1 MAAAGEHKRL
11 PSVLTDEQLASAQL
25 QPRKRPWTWV
35 AAAVVVIVLA
45 EALYSVV
52 TNPGFGWPVVGDF
65 FFSPQVIAGL
75 FMTMMLT
82 AVSMTLALLL
92 GTVIA
97 VAAASRNPVLSVVAK
112 AYIWIFRAI
121 PLLVQIIFWYNLAA
135 LYPRLSFGIPFMPP
149 LAEVDT
155 NSVITA
161 ISAAIIAMSLNEGAY
176 MAEIVRSGLNS
187 VDSGQREAARAL
199 GMSSWDSF
207 RRIVMPQVLRYALPG
222 IGNVWQLSLKDSAL
236 ISVTGLAELMRTSQV
251 AAGSTRQYF
260 LFFIVGGALYLVL
273 TSLSDRVFNR
283 AERRANRSMPSA
295 MGQV

>member
-65 FFSPQVIAGL
+65 FFSLQVIAGL

-121 PLLVQIIFWYNLAA
+121 LLLVQIIFWYNLAA

-207 RRIVMPQVLRYALPG
+207 RRIVMPQAMRVIIPPTGNETLSMLKYTSLVSVIALPELLYST
-222 IGNVWQLSLKDSAL
+222 QL
-236 ISVTGLAELMRTSQV
+236 ISSRTFEVIPMLLVASLWYLIVSTILMMVQSGIERHFAKSVVRT
-251 AAGSTRQYF
+251 
-260 LFFIVGGALYLVL
+260 
-273 TSLSDRVFNR
+273 
-283 AERRANRSMPSA
+283 
-295 MGQV
+295 

>member
-155 NSVITA
+155 NSIITA

-207 RRIVMPQVLRYALPG
+207 RRIVMPQAMRVIIPPTGNETLSMLKYTSLVSVIALPELLYST
-222 IGNVWQLSLKDSAL
+222 QL
-236 ISVTGLAELMRTSQV
+236 ISSRTFEVIPMLLVASLWYLIVSTILMMVQSGIERHFAKSVVRT
-251 AAGSTRQYF
+251 
-260 LFFIVGGALYLVL
+260 
-273 TSLSDRVFNR
+273 
-283 AERRANRSMPSA
+283 
-295 MGQV
+295 

>member
-149 LAEVDT
+149 LAELDT

-207 RRIVMPQVLRYALPG
+207 RRIVMPQAMRVIIPPTGNETLSMLKYTSLVSVIALPELLYST
-222 IGNVWQLSLKDSAL
+222 QL
-236 ISVTGLAELMRTSQV
+236 ISSRTFEVIPMLLVASLWYLIVSTILMMVQSGIERHFAKSVVRT
-251 AAGSTRQYF
+251 
-260 LFFIVGGALYLVL
+260 
-273 TSLSDRVFNR
+273 
-283 AERRANRSMPSA
+283 
-295 MGQV
+295 